1 MDEADPALEPVT
13 QDQLSQLYV
22 LVLSIAKAM
31 VRRSNLLG
39 DSIIEELEN
48 FRKAG
53 STLELETSIEKMIA
67 TIRSWEKDGP
77 G

>member
-1 MDEADPALEPVT
+1 MDDPALEPVT
-13 QDQLSQLYV
+13 QDQLARLYV

-31 VRRSNLLG
+31 VRKSDLLG
-39 DSIIEELEN
+39 STIIEELNN

-53 STLELETSIEKMIA
+53 STLELETDIEKMIA
-67 TIRSWEKDGP
+67 EIKSWEKDRP